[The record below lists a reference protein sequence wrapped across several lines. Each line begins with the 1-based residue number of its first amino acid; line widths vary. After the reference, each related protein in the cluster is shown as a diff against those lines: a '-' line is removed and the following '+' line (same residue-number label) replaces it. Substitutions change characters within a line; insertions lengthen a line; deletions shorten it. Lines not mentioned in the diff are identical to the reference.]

1 MHRQMWSDAK
11 IVVHTAAIHSPLPL
25 RSAGDRSDFT
35 LDFSHISPRI
45 LAIFLPRITGAFL
58 SYFSAIVCLP
68 QICWTSQCLVG
79 QVQILTNVKCDLRR
93 VDHFKFPKFV
103 TYLVENKTLRYFWR
117 VGCMIDSNVFVDIAG
132 TFYRIFSP
140 LCGKANL
147 PKQTFQHRKKS
158 YDLKKQKRKTTRHKG
173 GGILIHKSG
182 NKSLEKIRV
191 VR

>member
-1 MHRQMWSDAK
+1 
-11 IVVHTAAIHSPLPL
+11 
-25 RSAGDRSDFT
+25 
-35 LDFSHISPRI
+35 
-45 LAIFLPRITGAFL
+45 
-58 SYFSAIVCLP
+58 
-68 QICWTSQCLVG
+68 
-79 QVQILTNVKCDLRR
+79 
-93 VDHFKFPKFV
+93 
-103 TYLVENKTLRYFWR
+103 
-117 VGCMIDSNVFVDIAG
+117 MIDSNVFVDIAG
-132 TFYRIFSP
+132 IFYRIFSP